1 MSGASTDQTAL
12 LMRLLVINGVFIL
25 SVFSMVASL
34 YLDRLHGWPSVF
46 LFFASLSIFSLSLIF
61 LLATLFRGVAVHGM
75 TKMDAWWWLSAPYS
89 AVVPLSALVFHIK
102 QPEEI
107 FMVLALLAYVTTASS
122 IVWLAATIY
131 QLTIS
136 KKIAGPNSAAMMG
149 VVVLAGI
156 LWSAL
161 IALGF

>member
-1 MSGASTDQTAL
+1 
-12 LMRLLVINGVFIL
+12 
-25 SVFSMVASL
+25 
-34 YLDRLHGWPSVF
+34 
-46 LFFASLSIFSLSLIF
+46 
-61 LLATLFRGVAVHGM
+61 
-75 TKMDAWWWLSAPYS
+75 
-89 AVVPLSALVFHIK
+89 
-102 QPEEI
+102 
-107 FMVLALLAYVTTASS
+107 MVLALLAYVTTASS